1 MAYSAITNPVIEKKN
16 FWVVWAVECTQKW
29 FFLIY
34 NGLLI
39 NRITRYFMKGWDV
52 WVSNNRLLNGLTR
65 IYFKQEI
72 LHFNQCDTLW
82 RITCRI
88 YYIFIFSFYFWLKC
102 GLFSVS
108 TRFLRRF
115 YFCYLSMTSHSSCKN
130 HDPTCILTVFY
141 KLRFK
146 KNRKKVLNKFLNL
159 FQWYT
164 LSIQKKIRENKTK

>member
-1 MAYSAITNPVIEKKN
+1 MSRLGPIYISAKLKTLQKRSQERSYITGLAHFYLVSKVIKKPVVWKLHYKMAYSAITNPVIEKKN

-102 GLFSVS
+102 GLF
-108 TRFLRRF
+108 
-115 YFCYLSMTSHSSCKN
+115 
-130 HDPTCILTVFY
+130 
-141 KLRFK
+141 
-146 KNRKKVLNKFLNL
+146 
-159 FQWYT
+159 
-164 LSIQKKIRENKTK
+164 